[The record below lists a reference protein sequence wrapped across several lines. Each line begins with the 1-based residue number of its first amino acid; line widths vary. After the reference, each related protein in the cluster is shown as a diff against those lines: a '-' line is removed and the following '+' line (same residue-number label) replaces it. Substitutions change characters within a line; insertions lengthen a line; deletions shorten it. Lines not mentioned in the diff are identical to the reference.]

1 MGWKNIADWKAWQKR
16 RVKRGMQQGL
26 VLENEV
32 EQILGS
38 MQETGIISSFT
49 HHHKWSYSDR
59 NGKDFRVKE
68 KSVCFFQEN
77 VHFGFSLVKWERMIE
92 TSIFFCEI

>member
-1 MGWKNIADWKAWQKR
+1 MPEHFQEIPGVRGREEYDEAAELRLAAEKVKQLAVQHESDWAHAKNTA
-16 RVKRGMQQGL
+16 
-26 VLENEV
+26 E
-32 EQILGS
+32 
-38 MQETGIISSFT
+38 
-49 HHHKWSYSDR
+49 
-59 NGKDFRVKE
+59 FRVKE